1 MELTDQSGN
10 EVLNK
15 GLTGVRVYNDYQDS
29 GPVSL
34 VQRQNVFKKFRNWKI
49 NFPRDNGSRDRVR
62 SAWGFAE
69 FNFNNTDGNKLILHD
84 ITIFY
89 TQP

>member
-1 MELTDQSGN
+1 MELTKGGVELPNQ
-10 EVLNK
+10 
-15 GLTGVRVYNDYQDS
+15 GLTKIRVYNDYQDS
-29 GPVSL
+29 GEVTL
-34 VQRQNVFKKFRNWKI
+34 EMRKNMWKKFRNWKI
-49 NFPRDNGSRDRVR
+49 NFPRQASSRDRLR

-69 FNFNNTDGNKLILHD
+69 FIFDNPDGKKLILHD